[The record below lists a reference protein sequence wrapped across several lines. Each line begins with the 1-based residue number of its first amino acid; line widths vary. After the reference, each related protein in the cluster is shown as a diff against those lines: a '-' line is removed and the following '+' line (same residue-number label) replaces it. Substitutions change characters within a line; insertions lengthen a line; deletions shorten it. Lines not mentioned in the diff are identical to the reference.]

1 MEKELTY
8 EYFFKDMSACPAT
21 EFFKK
26 DEYVW
31 QAIKNLKNL
40 SIDRPEILGN
50 VHKSAVLTGPIKI
63 GKNSEIGPN
72 VVIEGPV
79 VIGENVSVRPG
90 AYIRP
95 NSVLGSN
102 ISIGHAVELKN
113 SIIFDFAKISSHA
126 FVGDSIIG
134 KGARVATGSV
144 TGNRRF
150 DQKPVCINFNDK
162 KIETGIE
169 KFGLVLGDFSRL
181 GLTVTTSPGTLAGP
195 HCWVYSGSSISG
207 FIKEKTLVKLRSTFE
222 YVEKGENDL
231 EFRDS
236 EGKI

>member
-1 MEKELTY
+1 MEKELQY
-8 EYFFKDMSACPAT
+8 DYFFRDMSACPAL

-31 QAIKNLKNL
+31 QTIKLLKNL
-40 SIDRPEILGN
+40 SIDKPEILGN
-50 VHKSAVLTGPIKI
+50 VHKSATLTGQIKI

-79 VIGENVSVRPG
+79 IIGENVSVRPG
-90 AYIRP
+90 AYIRS
-95 NSVLGSN
+95 NSILGSN

-113 SIIFDFAKISSHA
+113 SIVFDFAKISSHA

-134 KGARVATGSV
+134 KGARVATGAV

-150 DQKPVCINFNDK
+150 DQKPVTINFNDK

-181 GLTVTTSPGTLAGP
+181 GLTVTTAPGTLIGP
-195 HCWVYSGSSISG
+195 NCWVYSGSSISG
-207 FIKEKTLVKLRSTFE
+207 FIKERTLVKLRSTLE
-222 YVEKGENDL
+222 YVEKGENEL
-231 EFRDS
+231 KFKDS
-236 EGKI
+236 EGNI